1 MKPVAARIVSA
12 VLAVFEPLFD
22 SRPAIARRRARA
34 LVEGGEPERAILYC
48 HRQLARH
55 PDDAWLHFHAGR
67 AAQDRELR
75 RQARVRFAHAAAL
88 EPDEPT
94 FRFALGYALRHDG
107 HLGAAAREYRH
118 ALRRAPDEPRILFN
132 LGVVERERARL
143 EVAQGC
149 FERVSGM
156 WLRDARAHY
165 TLGVCAFE
173 RKDFPTA
180 HRALARALEID
191 RRHHKALY
199 QRGLLA
205 LDEGRTADGIADLQR
220 VLDLRGD
227 YGPGHYALGRA
238 LTEQAPTRAR
248 HHFHEALVGR
258 PPVLRAHLDL
268 GRLFEKA
275 GELERAR
282 AEYALY
288 SRNHPGKREDWIR
301 KRLEDLDTKLAA
313 ARPSRRSAASDW
325 PGALPPPSAQ

>member
-1 MKPVAARIVSA
+1 MKPVTARFVSA
-12 VLAVFEPLFD
+12 ALAVVEPLFD
-22 SRPAIARRRARA
+22 GRPAIARRRARA

-55 PDDAWLHFHAGR
+55 PDDPWLHFHAGR
-67 AAQDRELR
+67 AAQARELR
-75 RQARVRFAHAAAL
+75 KQARVRFAHAAAL

-132 LGVVERERARL
+132 LGVVERERDRL
-143 EVAQGC
+143 DIAQRC
-149 FERVSGM
+149 FEKVADR
-156 WLRDARAHY
+156 WPRDARAHY

-180 HRALARALEID
+180 KRALARALEID

-205 LDEGRTADGIADLQR
+205 LDDGRPADGVADLQK
-220 VLDLRGD
+220 VLSIRGD
-227 YGPGHYALGRA
+227 YGPAHYALGRA
-238 LTEQAPTRAR
+238 MLDQAPTRAR

-268 GRLFEKA
+268 GRLFEKT

-288 SRNHPGKREDWIR
+288 ARHHPGKREAWIE
-301 KRLEDLDTKLAA
+301 KRMADIDRRLAA
-313 ARPSRRSAASDW
+313 ARAAPRPAASDW
-325 PGALPPPSAQ
+325 PGALPPDGAP

>member
-1 MKPVAARIVSA
+1 VKPVAARIVSA
-12 VLAVFEPLFD
+12 ALAVFEPLLD
-22 SRPAIARRRARA
+22 GRLSVARRRARA

-67 AAQDRELR
+67 AAQARELR
-75 RQARVRFAHAAAL
+75 TQARVRFAHAAAL

-132 LGVVERERARL
+132 LGVVERERDRL
-143 EVAQGC
+143 DIAQRC
-149 FERVSGM
+149 FERVAMM
-156 WLRDARAHY
+156 WPRDARAHY

-173 RKDFPTA
+173 QRDFATA
-180 HRALARALEID
+180 KAALARALEID

-205 LDEGRTADGIADLQR
+205 LDDKRPADGVADLQK
-220 VLDLRGD
+220 VLSLRGD
-227 YGPGHYALGRA
+227 YGPAHYALARA

-275 GELERAR
+275 GELARAR
-282 AEYALY
+282 AEFALY
-288 SRNHPGKREDWIR
+288 ARHHPGKREAWLNARIADIDR
-301 KRLEDLDTKLAA
+301 RLKASRAA
-313 ARPSRRSAASDW
+313 PRPAADAW
-325 PGALPPPSAQ
+325 PDALSPEETP

>member
-1 MKPVAARIVSA
+1 MSAALSVI
-12 VLAVFEPLFD
+12 EPLVD
-22 SRPAIARRRARA
+22 RPWLARRRARA
-34 LVEGGEPERAILYC
+34 LVEGDEPERAILYC

-55 PDDAWLHFHAGR
+55 PDDPWLHFQAGR
-67 AAQDRELR
+67 AAQARELR

-88 EPDEPT
+88 DPDEPT

-107 HLGAAAREYRH
+107 LLAAAAREYRH

-143 EVAQGC
+143 DVAQRC
-149 FERVSGM
+149 FERVVAL
-156 WLRDARAHY
+156 WPKDARAHY

-173 RKDFPTA
+173 RRDFPTA
-180 HRALARALEID
+180 KRALARALGLD

-205 LDEGRTADGIADLQR
+205 LDDGRPDDGVADLQR
-220 VLDLRGD
+220 VLKLRGD
-227 YGPGHYALGRA
+227 YGPAHYALGRA
-238 LTEQAPTRAR
+238 LVDRAPKRAR

-268 GRLFEKA
+268 GRLFEKN
-275 GELERAR
+275 GELARAR

-288 SRNHPGKREDWIR
+288 ARHHPGKREDWIR
-301 KRLEDLDTKLAA
+301 QRLERLDARLAA
-313 ARPSRRSAASDW
+313 LRTDARSQPASDW
-325 PGALPPPSAQ
+325 PGALPPDLAPDPEAG